1 MNKNGGMRHCISP
14 YSFQGKRLA
23 SKNSESSFLYV
34 YNRLIF
40 TKYYTNIVP
49 SIVFWFEAILFPTFS
64 SDDIK
69 EAGSCELE
77 AI

>member
-1 MNKNGGMRHCISP
+1 MAACVTFILR
-14 YSFQGKRLA
+14 YSFKGKKMA

-34 YNRLIF
+34 YNRPNF

-49 SIVFWFEAILFPTFS
+49 SRVFWFVVIQFPTFS
-64 SDDIK
+64 SDDVNDV
-69 EAGSCELE
+69 GSWELE